1 MLLGFDREKKKI
13 VYDGYEEC
21 SWIHIHFIRHFE
33 KGIDTIELFFI
44 VAIVF
49 SRCRTLP
56 GF

>member
-1 MLLGFDREKKKI
+1 MSKRTLFMAVIRI
-13 VYDGYEEC
+13 VD
-21 SWIHIHFIRHFE
+21 WIHIHFIRHFE
-33 KGIDTIELFFI
+33 EGIDTIELFFI